1 MITAP
6 HRRLWI
12 ARALAVGALG
22 IAPTLPAVA
31 QATTDW
37 PTKPVKLLVP
47 FPAGGGVDNMARIVT
62 DRLSQQLGQPI
73 VVENQGG
80 GGGTIASS
88 VVARAPADGYTLIFH
103 SVSGAVV
110 NAVTLKNLKYD
121 PVNDFTPVTLVSRFP
136 LVMVT
141 NADFPARDLKE
152 FIGVLKANPGKYS
165 YGSSGVGTSIHLA
178 SELFKSMA
186 GVDIVHVPYK
196 GTVAVMPDLIA
207 GRVAM
212 LIDGVPPQLP
222 HIAAKKVKAL
232 AVTTTTRADVLP
244 DVPAVNEVLP
254 GYDIPF
260 WTAIFAPANTPRAV
274 VEKIAA
280 EVKKAVEHPETA
292 KKLKASGIE
301 GVGSTPAE
309 FDAYWRKQ
317 LAVYGKIAQDSNIK
331 VDE

>member
-1 MITAP
+1 MNTSP
-6 HRRLWI
+6 KRRRILGG
-12 ARALAVGALG
+12 AVAAGALG
-22 IAPTLPAVA
+22 LASPLGALA
-31 QATTDW
+31 QSAADW
-37 PTKPVKLLVP
+37 PTRPIKLLVP
-47 FPAGGGVDNMARIVT
+47 FPPGGGVDNMARIVT
-62 DRLSQQLGQPI
+62 ERLAQQLGQPI
-73 VVENQGG
+73 LVENQGG

-121 PVNDFTPVTLVSRFP
+121 PINDFTPVTLVSRFP

-141 NADFPARDLKE
+141 NRDIPARDLKE
-152 FIGVLKANPGKYS
+152 FIALLKANPGKYS

-196 GTVAVMPDLIA
+196 GTVAVIPDLIA

-222 HIAAKKVKAL
+222 HIASKKVRAL
-232 AVTTTTRADVLP
+232 AVTTTTRTDVLP

-260 WTAIFAPANTPRAV
+260 WTAIFAPANTPRAI
-274 VEKIAA
+274 VEKIAF
-280 EVKKAVEHPETA
+280 EVNKAVKHPETA
-292 KKLKASGIE
+292 RKLRESGIE
-301 GVGSTPAE
+301 GVGSSPAE

-317 LAVYGKIAQDSNIK
+317 LAVYGQIAKDANVKIEQ
-331 VDE
+331 